1 MPTNKIET
9 TGVNPFIEL
18 FLVFWL
24 LSTAPLL
31 AQEVAQAPDGNTA
44 STADLAQAAA
54 NPIANMISLP
64 FQFNFNFNQGPFD
77 RYGTVLNLQPVL
89 PFKLTKKWN
98 VVTRTIIPILQI
110 PDVYSTSGSTSGLG
124 NINFNTFFVPPAAG
138 IFTYGFG
145 VSMIIPT
152 ATAPEL
158 GGDAFGIG
166 PTVVALVMPKPWVIG
181 FTAGYTF
188 AYKSPDGSDALSSF
202 FGQYFITYNL
212 KNGWN
217 ISTGPTITGNF
228 NAPEGEQ
235 WVVPV
240 GAGVGKLM
248 NFKRI
253 KAPIKFSLQYYY
265 NVVQASQTPGTEI
278 IDLAHNPLQ
287 PMGNANQSL
296 VFYITFLFPR

>member
-1 MPTNKIET
+1 
-9 TGVNPFIEL
+9 
-18 FLVFWL
+18 
-24 LSTAPLL
+24 
-31 AQEVAQAPDGNTA
+31 
-44 STADLAQAAA
+44 
-54 NPIANMISLP
+54 MISLP

-77 RYGTVLNLQPVL
+77 RFGTVLNLQPVL

-124 NINFNTFFVPPAAG
+124 NTNFNAFFVPPAAG

-145 VSMIIPT
+145 ISMIIPT

-158 GGDAFGIG
+158 GGDAFGMG
-166 PTVVALVMPKPWVIG
+166 PTVVALVMPKPWVVG

-212 KNGWN
+212 KKGWN

-240 GAGVGKLM
+240 GAGIGKLM

-278 IDLAHNPLQ
+278 IDLAHDPLQ